1 MRVLIEN
8 TKWVLWAVVC
18 LVLCASA
25 QERPKIGLALSG
37 GGAKGFAHI
46 GVIRALE
53 DAGIPIDYISGT
65 SMGAV
70 IGALYAIGYSTNDL
84 EKIATTLDWDNLF
97 TDNVQREDLGM
108 VLKRW
113 DGRYAITLA
122 IQDRAVQLPSGIIG
136 GQKIFQ
142 LLDRLTL
149 PVQDITDFTEFP
161 IPFSCVAVDIVTG
174 EPVVLNS
181 GKLTQAVRASMSIPS
196 VFTPV
201 KIDGHLLVDG
211 GLVRNLPA
219 QDVRDLGA
227 DIVIGV
233 DVGAPLYKEEELKS
247 FLNIVDQMT
256 SLQKAAVNEVQKKL
270 CDYLIVPDLKAHG
283 AASFNK
289 ADYFMNQ
296 GRLAADSVI
305 ATAFQPGDSMS
316 LMDYKVD
323 SIPSPTLPDSLYI
336 SEIEIDG
343 LFRVSQRIVNTE
355 LKMTPPGYIKL
366 PELEDAIDRIYSTQ
380 LFSRVTYTV
389 NKHESGNKL
398 TVQVLERSRNLF
410 RIGLRYDSTNDAAM
424 LLNTTLQN
432 IGRFGSILA
441 FDLKLG
447 LDPMFDAQYFLR
459 TTTQSHIGVGAGFN
473 YMRSSLD
480 LFSGKDRVA
489 QFRLISYIADV
500 IFGKIFSKK
509 WALGVGVR
517 GEYVLGDPS
526 IAPPDTPQREEI
538 LATLFGAW
546 RIDTMN
552 RTVFPSKGIFLNSE
566 IAMADERIISNR
578 TFHRAFVDFRAFI
591 PVNEKLTLFLTT
603 FLGATSTES
612 DIPLHYFF
620 MLGGMDTPFTFLGD
634 LQSFLALRT
643 QERVGG
649 NAQFLQLGAQ
659 LNLPGRKYI
668 QLRWNAGDI
677 FEKFEIDFEKNSYI
691 TGIGVTAGIDTRLG
705 PVDFT
710 VMGGSQH
717 KVLGY
722 LNLGYKF

>member
-1 MRVLIEN
+1 MKIFANNIKLILL
-8 TKWVLWAVVC
+8 TVVC
-18 LVLCASA
+18 LVSLTSA

-46 GVIRALE
+46 GVIKALE

-70 IGALYAIGYSTNDL
+70 VGALYAIGYSTDDL

-108 VLKRW
+108 VLKQW

-136 GQKIFQ
+136 GQRIFQ

-149 PVQDITDFTEFP
+149 PVQDITDFRQFP

-174 EPVVLNS
+174 QPVVLNR

-201 KIDGHLLVDG
+201 KIGDQLLVDG

-219 QDVRDLGA
+219 QDVLDLGA

-233 DVGAPLYKEEELKS
+233 DVGAPLYREEELKS

-256 SLQKAAVNEVQKKL
+256 SLQKAAVNAVQTKL
-270 CDYLIVPDLKAHG
+270 CDYLIVPDLSEHG
-283 AASFNK
+283 AANFSK
-289 ADYFMNQ
+289 ADYFMKQ
-296 GRLAADSVI
+296 GRIAADSVL
-305 ATAFQPGDSMS
+305 AAAFLPGDSTS
-316 LMDYKVD
+316 LMDFSVD
-323 SIPSPTLPDSLYI
+323 SIPPPILPDSLYI
-336 SEIEIDG
+336 TEIEIDG

-355 LKMTPPGYIKL
+355 LKMTPPGYIQM

-389 NKHESGNKL
+389 NRNDDGNKL

-424 LLNTTLQN
+424 LLNATLQN
-432 IGRFGSILA
+432 IGKFGSILA

-447 LDPMFDAQYFLR
+447 LDPMFDAEYFLR
-459 TTTQSHIGVGAGFN
+459 TTTKSHIGVRTGFN

-489 QFRLISYIADV
+489 QFRLISYIGDLL
-500 IFGKIFSKK
+500 FGKIFSKK

-517 GEYVLGDPS
+517 GEYVDGNPS
-526 IAPPDTPQREEI
+526 IAPADTPDREEI
-538 LATLFGAW
+538 LATLYGAW
-546 RIDTMN
+546 RIDTLN
-552 RTVFPSKGIFLNSE
+552 RTVFPSSGIFMNSE
-566 IAMADERIISNR
+566 IALADDRMISNR
-578 TFHRAFVDFRAFI
+578 TFHRAFVDFRAYI
-591 PVNEKLTLFLTT
+591 PVSEKWTVLFNT

-612 DIPLHYFF
+612 DVPLHYFF
-620 MLGGMDTPFTFLGD
+620 MLGGMDTPFTFLGNR
-634 LQSFLALRT
+634 QSFLALRT

-659 LNLPGRKYI
+659 LNLPGRRYLL
-668 QLRWNAGDI
+668 LRWNAGEI
-677 FEKFEIDFEKNSYI
+677 FDTFEIDFTKNSYI
-691 TGIGVTAGIDTRLG
+691 TGIGLTAGLDTRLG

-717 KVLGY
+717 NVLGY
-722 LNLGYKF
+722 LNLGYTF